1 MNQVLHD
8 KHGHGDT
15 SAFFLFD
22 YLEIRGQTQ
31 VSDQDMNTEASTS
44 VLEEVASVGVRNH
57 NESSGYF
64 LSLIMVLYVCNN
76 SLVSVENPDS
86 IN

>member
-1 MNQVLHD
+1 
-8 KHGHGDT
+8 
-15 SAFFLFD
+15 
-22 YLEIRGQTQ
+22 
-31 VSDQDMNTEASTS
+31 MNTEASTS
-44 VLEEVASVGVRNH
+44 VLEEVASVGVGNH
-57 NESSGYF
+57 NESPGYF